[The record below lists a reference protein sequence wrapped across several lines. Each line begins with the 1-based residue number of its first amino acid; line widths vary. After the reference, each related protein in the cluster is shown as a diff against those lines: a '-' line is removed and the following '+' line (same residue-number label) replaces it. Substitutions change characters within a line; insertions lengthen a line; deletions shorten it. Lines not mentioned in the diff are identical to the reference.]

1 MVGNANIHFIFTASY
16 AHTIFFHFIPAPD
29 NELVAPGR
37 PLISDAPEHLYL
49 SFIHSLRLTVQLSN
63 GTNVLSCG
71 AHSTA
76 PHGSE

>member
-1 MVGNANIHFIFTASY
+1 MVGNANIHFIFTTSY
-16 AHTIFFHFIPAPD
+16 AHTTFFHLPAQD
-29 NELVAPGR
+29 NEQVAPGR
-37 PLISDAPEHLYL
+37 PLIPDAPELLNL
-49 SFIHSLRLTVQLSN
+49 SFSHSLRSTVQLSN